1 MEELRRIMADLSEL
15 QFSMEGLSYIM
26 GVLEESYEYKQEYEM
41 QKNIIIFKLLLD
53 SMSENLSDRVDEID
67 RFILENRKNWHKK
80 TIYETMWNQ
89 QYS

>member
-26 GVLEESYEYKQEYEM
+26 GILEEAYEYKQEYEM
-41 QKNIIIFKLLLD
+41 QKNIVIFKMLLD

-67 RFILENRKNWHKK
+67 RFILSSKSEV
-80 TIYETMWNQ
+80 Y
-89 QYS
+89 

>member
-53 SMSENLSDRVDEID
+53 SMSENLRDRVDEID
-67 RFILENRKNWHKK
+67 RFILSSKK
-80 TIYETMWNQ
+80 
-89 QYS
+89 

>member
-1 MEELRRIMADLSEL
+1 
-15 QFSMEGLSYIM
+15 M

-67 RFILENRKNWHKK
+67 RFILDSKGK
-80 TIYETMWNQ
+80 
-89 QYS
+89 

>member
-26 GVLEESYEYKQEYEM
+26 GLLEESYEYKQEYEM
-41 QKNIIIFKLLLD
+41 QKNIIIFKMLLD

-67 RFILENRKNWHKK
+67 RVILGNKNKCAYDIVEK
-80 TIYETMWNQ
+80 TT
-89 QYS
+89 

>member
-26 GVLEESYEYKQEYEM
+26 GVLEESYEYRQEYEM

-67 RFILENRKNWHKK
+67 RFILSSKK
-80 TIYETMWNQ
+80 
-89 QYS
+89 